1 MNFEE
6 NVKAREVLMEVL
18 RQNSLILEANL
29 KIIELLNYPVMMKQQ
44 EIKLPQEYS
53 DAVVWGL
60 R

>member
-29 KIIELLNYPVMMKQQ
+29 QIIQLLNYPVMMKQQ

-53 DAVVWGL
+53 EIVRRRTL
-60 R
+60 